1 MQQAYLQEVSPHQ
14 YDSMLIVHAL
24 KRYPHGRHTHTHVHT
39 LTRTHTHKHIHGH
52 TGTQTKNTNTV
63 AVWIILAF
71 S

>member
-24 KRYPHGRHTHTHVHT
+24 KLYPHGGHTHACA
-39 LTRTHTHKHIHGH
+39 HTHKHIHGH
-52 TGTQTKNTNTV
+52 TGTQTKNTNTI